1 MMLLACL
8 ASTTL
13 ELRLYSGVIRCPR
26 VLRCSW
32 VELLGGS
39 VSRGCPFSVNS
50 HLHRRA
56 CLAYACGMRK
66 LVIIM
71 LFLAGR
77 HGIALGIERM
87 MLTFFR

>member
-1 MMLLACL
+1 M
-8 ASTTL
+8 
-13 ELRLYSGVIRCPR
+13 
-26 VLRCSW
+26 W
-32 VELLGGS
+32 
-39 VSRGCPFSVNS
+39 
-50 HLHRRA
+50 
-56 CLAYACGMRK
+56 K